1 MRLFVAINPSTAER
15 ARLAEASR
23 ALREAGYP
31 IRWVAPEN
39 VHLTLKFLG
48 EVVEAQVAGVCAAVD
63 ESAKQLGSLQMAVRD
78 FGAFPNLR
86 RPQVVW
92 AGLEANASLEELQS
106 RVEGA
111 LADLGFPHERRK
123 FRPHLTLGRAQK
135 RTRVSDFHG
144 LEELVKGLS
153 YDDVFEVRGVDV
165 MRSRLRPSGAIYDV
179 LHTAELGS

>member
-1 MRLFVAINPSTAER
+1 MRVFVAINPSSDER

-23 ALREAGYP
+23 PLREAEYP
-31 IRWVAPEN
+31 IRWVAAEN

-48 EVVEAQVAGVCAAVD
+48 EVAEAQLPGVRAAVD
-63 ESAKQLGSLQMAVRD
+63 ESAKGLGALEMAVRD
-78 FGAFPNLR
+78 FGAFPTLR

-92 AGLEANASLEELQS
+92 AGLESSAALATLQS

-111 LADLGFPHERRK
+111 LADLGFPREKRA

-135 RTRVSDFHG
+135 RTRVSDFEG

-153 YDDVFEVRGVDV
+153 YNDVYRVRGVDV
-165 MRSRLRPSGAIYDV
+165 MRSRLTPRGAIYDV
-179 LHTAELGS
+179 LHTAQLVS